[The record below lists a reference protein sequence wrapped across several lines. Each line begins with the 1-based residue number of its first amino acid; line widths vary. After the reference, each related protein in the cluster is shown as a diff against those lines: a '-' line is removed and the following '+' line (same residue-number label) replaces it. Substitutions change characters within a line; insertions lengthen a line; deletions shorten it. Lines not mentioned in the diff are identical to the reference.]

1 MKQKTKMKAVCAL
14 LFNAVMG
21 IVLASLLGVQ
31 PAVGAVVA
39 VGGSLLCGNFMPA
52 GCAFE
57 GVLTE
62 VWTGELIKALRTGDK
77 ATFLDGLP
85 DYSQYAE
92 NDVIHMVDVGG
103 DPDVLVNN
111 TTYPLDI
118 QNITDTDA
126 VFALD
131 KFQTKATPVTDD
143 ELFALSYDKMT
154 SVKERHAQALL
165 ITKFAKAIHALAPDK
180 TTAKTPVL
188 KTTGEVEGGL
198 GTGRRMLRRED
209 IVTLKKAFDEMQIP
223 TEGRRLVLC
232 SDHVNDLL
240 LQDQKFAEQYYNYT
254 SGKIANLY
262 GFMVYE
268 YINNPVYKAAGT
280 KVAFGTAAAA
290 NEYQASVAF
299 YDKMTFKA
307 TGTTTMYYSE
317 AKTDPLNQRSLV
329 NFRHYYIVLPKK
341 KEAMAAIMS
350 GYREEAQA
358 ANASYQNIDETDGN

>member
-1 MKQKTKMKAVCAL
+1 MNAVIKIISGT
-14 LFNAVMG
+14 LFNV
-21 IVLASLLGVQ
+21 LLGVLLVSI
-31 PAVGAVVA
+31 VGCDPIYGVA
-39 VGGSLLCGNFMPA
+39 SGVALSAALPGFMPA
-52 GCAFE
+52 GCAFS

-62 VWTGELIKALRTGDK
+62 VWTGEMIKALRSGDK
-77 ATFLDGLP
+77 ASFLDGLP

-118 QNITDTDA
+118 QEITDTDA

-165 ITKFAKAIHALAPDK
+165 VTKFGKSIHALAPDK
-180 TTAKTPVL
+180 AAAKTPVL
-188 KTTGEVEGGL
+188 KTTGEVEGGTA
-198 GTGRRMLRRED
+198 TGRRMLRRED
-209 IVTLKKAFDEMQIP
+209 IVLLKKKFDEMQIP
-223 TEGRRLVLC
+223 TDGRRLVLC

-254 SGKIANLY
+254 TGKIANLY
-262 GFMVYE
+262 GFQVYE
-268 YINNPVYKAAGT
+268 YVNNPVYKVAGT
-280 KVAFGTAAAA
+280 KVAFGAVVEA

-341 KEAMAAIMS
+341 KEAIAAIMS
-350 GYREEAQA
+350 EYK
-358 ANASYQNIDETDGN
+358 SV